1 MEGGHPYTQCSNLL
15 LDIDGTAD
23 ASSMCVQAN
32 QPNSDTAVSYG
43 SMDSST
49 RLLQRQL
56 SSLTD
61 EMQDLDLPDA
71 ANYSEQSVWVP

>member
-15 LDIDGTAD
+15 LDIDGTAE
-23 ASSMCVQAN
+23 ASAMCSQAN

-43 SMDSST
+43 SMDTST
-49 RLLQRQL
+49 RLRQRQL
-56 SSLTD
+56 SSLT
-61 EMQDLDLPDA
+61 EDLDLPDA